1 MPTLSSPPP
10 PSSFL
15 PPLCQW
21 DSDQATIWRFQP
33 EMTVISSGRQMYQ
46 ASTVFM
52 HGWRTFPLHFT
63 VIYDCS
69 NLSKKINTTSTARGV
84 GGDRGF
90 IHALKN
96 WACVKN
102 PATIAHH
109 VRHKLK
115 CLALKH
121 NVTECIIYKHVQDLS
136 VNE

>member
-1 MPTLSSPPP
+1 MPTLSTPPP
-10 PSSFL
+10 PPASYPHSASETATRPQSDAFSQKWRLFHQVDKCIKHPLFL
-15 PPLCQW
+15 CMDEEHFRFTSQW
-21 DSDQATIWRFQP
+21 FMIAVT
-33 EMTVISSGRQMYQ
+33 YQ
-46 ASTVFM
+46 RRSIRHLPQEV
-52 HGWRTFPLHFT
+52 R
-63 VIYDCS
+63 
-69 NLSKKINTTSTARGV
+69 

-121 NVTECIIYKHVQDLS
+121 SVTECIIYKHVHDLS

>member
-1 MPTLSSPPP
+1 MIAVTYQRRSIRH
-10 PSSFL
+10 L
-15 PPLCQW
+15 PQEVW
-21 DSDQATIWRFQP
+21 
-33 EMTVISSGRQMYQ
+33 
-46 ASTVFM
+46 
-52 HGWRTFPLHFT
+52 
-63 VIYDCS
+63 
-69 NLSKKINTTSTARGV
+69 

-102 PATIAHH
+102 PATIAHD

-115 CLALKH
+115 FLALKH